1 MHNNGRPKLGYS
13 NLYWVNI
20 DREQRAQIFNRE
32 ELIREVLSE
41 AVAVDSEAEAVAV
54 DIPINQLQLMKLN
67 EFVTREETNDKTRST
82 QGINVD
88 KRNQHSDVKNHRDA
102 V

>member
-1 MHNNGRPKLGYS
+1 MFGGSMSNNGRPKLGYS
-13 NLYWVNI
+13 SLYWINV

-41 AVAVDSEAEAVAV
+41 AVAVDMPV
-54 DIPINQLQLMKLN
+54 NQLQLMKLN
-67 EFVTREETNDKTRST
+67 EHVTREEANDKARST
-82 QGINVD
+82 KGINVE
-88 KRNQHSDVKNHRDA
+88 KRNQHGDAKNYRDA